1 MSWTQGIQVRE
12 ECSEKQVKNL
22 DKIGEIK
29 FGPGYK
35 FMAFVWDDVEPGVMN
50 LDFQNE
56 EGDYRSLVYRY
67 PQPTNE

>member
-12 ECSEKQVKNL
+12 ECTENQVKNL

-35 FMAFVWDDVEPGVMN
+35 FMAFVWDDTVPGVMN
-50 LDFQNE
+50 LDYQND
-56 EGDYRSLVYRY
+56 EGDYRSLKY
-67 PQPTNE
+67 ESK